1 MQMFFICINFLSV
14 PVAPPV
20 IEMQIPKRVIL
31 TRDES
36 LLLTCNTTNVNGEIK
51 LNWVTP
57 PGSVR
62 PFCFFSTVYCA
73 VGVRIRLDFCR
84 CSHF

>member
-1 MQMFFICINFLSV
+1 MHVYAQMCVVASKAQVENSVLFVFGFLSV

-20 IEMQIPKRVIL
+20 IEMATKRVIL

-36 LLLTCNTTNVNGEIK
+36 LSLTCNTSNVNGEITLK
-51 LNWVTP
+51 WVTP

-62 PFCFFSTVYCA
+62 PFCLFIALY
-73 VGVRIRLDFCR
+73 
-84 CSHF
+84 